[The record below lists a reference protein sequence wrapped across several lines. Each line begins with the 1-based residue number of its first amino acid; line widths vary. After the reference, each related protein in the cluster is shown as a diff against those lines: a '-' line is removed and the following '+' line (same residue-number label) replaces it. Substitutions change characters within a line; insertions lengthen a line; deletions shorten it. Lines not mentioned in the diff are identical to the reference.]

1 MKKIIL
7 ILPFLLISCSFFQN
21 SAEIKANTVKSNLVL
36 NKKTVISATLLP
48 IQLPSNFSASPT
60 VNSTINNSGTPLAV
74 SSASIQVTTSAS
86 AGTVSGGGG
95 GGASGSVV
103 IQPKGYLTGKVSTEV
118 SASPEAYISSGNFI
132 SGKIAN

>member
-21 SAEIKANTVKSNLVL
+21 STEIKANTVKSNLVL

-48 IQLPSNFSASPT
+48 IQLPSNFSPSPT
-60 VNSTINNSGTPLAV
+60 ANSTINNSGTPLAV

-86 AGTVSGGGG
+86 AGTGAGG

-103 IQPKGYLTGKVSTEV
+103 IQQPKGYLTGKVSTEV